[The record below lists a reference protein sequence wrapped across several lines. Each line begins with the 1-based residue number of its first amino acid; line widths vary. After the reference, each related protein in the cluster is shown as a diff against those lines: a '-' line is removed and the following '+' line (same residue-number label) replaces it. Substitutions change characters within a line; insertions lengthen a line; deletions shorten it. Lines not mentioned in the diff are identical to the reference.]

1 MNNREKAKKLF
12 QSMEKIDPA
21 LIDEAA
27 EYHPQKKLTLKR
39 WIPIASAAVVL
50 VLALSLT
57 ALFSI
62 NHGAMAP
69 APEQKDTI
77 DSAEAVSSYLDRQV
91 VSGYD
96 SIAAQ
101 EGAESA
107 NASDDIKTD
116 PDTHSSAPVDQA
128 NRDAET
134 VMEMDRDGA
143 LPQIGEPLL
152 VWLNEEGTRVRLYQ
166 ISREGSRAIK
176 QLMEDEDGFEPT
188 DDPDQEIGIWIVDED
203 GAVYAPG
210 LPADD
215 SRQGSKELIFGKAT
229 LNQNSPKLLDIVQTY
244 VH

>member
-1 MNNREKAKKLF
+1 MSKQEKAEKLF
-12 QSMEKIDPA
+12 QSMEKIDPV

-27 EYHPQKKLTLKR
+27 EYHPVKKLTMKR
-39 WIPIASAAVVL
+39 WIPIVAVAVVL

-69 APEQKDTI
+69 ASEQKDTT
-77 DSAEAVSSYLDRQV
+77 DSAEAVSSYLDKQV
-91 VSGYD
+91 ASGKDYF
-96 SIAAQ
+96 AAQ

-107 NASDDIKTD
+107 NATDNKTD
-116 PDTHSSAPVDQA
+116 ADAHSAAPLNQA
-128 NRDAET
+128 DREAET
-134 VMEMDRDGA
+134 VMEMDKDGA

-166 ISREGSRAIK
+166 ISREGFRAIK
-176 QLMEDEDGFEPT
+176 QLMEKEGGLEPA
-188 DDPDQEIGIWIVDED
+188 DDPEKEIWIWIVAED

-215 SRQGSKELIFGKAT
+215 SRQGSKALFFGKAT
-229 LNQNSPKLLDIVQTY
+229 LEQNSPALLDIVQTY